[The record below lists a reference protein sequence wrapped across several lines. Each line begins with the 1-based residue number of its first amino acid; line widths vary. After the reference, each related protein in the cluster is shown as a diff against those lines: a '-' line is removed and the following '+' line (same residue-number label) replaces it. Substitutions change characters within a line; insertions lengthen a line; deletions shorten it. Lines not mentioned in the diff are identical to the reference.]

1 MERMEDRADMPEFNF
16 VLKFAFDHPD
26 TDPAD
31 YVQVLEEGGCDD
43 AVVGIGK
50 LGRIALDFGREAKTA
65 DEAMYSALADVCRAI
80 PGIRLV
86 EAAPDLVGLT
96 EIAALLG
103 QTRQNARRI
112 LQADEAFPRA
122 VHEGTSALFHLADV
136 FRWMDVRGKS
146 VDAERRAVALAS
158 QALNVARDIEALSAH
173 QAALAQGAWLK
184 AIAR

>member
-1 MERMEDRADMPEFNF
+1 MPEFNF

-31 YVQVLEEGGCDD
+31 YVQVLEESGCDD

-50 LGRIALDFGREAKTA
+50 LGRIALDFGREAATA
-65 DEAMYSALADVCRAI
+65 EEALYSAVADVRRAI
-80 PGIRLV
+80 PGIHLV

-112 LQADEAFPRA
+112 LQTDEAFPRA

-136 FRWMDVRGKS
+136 YRWMDERGKR
-146 VDAERRAVALAS
+146 VDTESRAVALAS
-158 QALNVARDIEALSAH
+158 QTLNTARDIGALSPH
-173 QAALAQGAWLK
+173 QAALAQGPWLE